1 MLYVTDT
8 HPFLWHL
15 SNDKRLGKEAK
26 SLFDRAERGE
36 ASITVPTIVLAE
48 AFYIAQR
55 HRLKIEF
62 SDVLERVENALN
74 FPVFSLDINVIRKIQ
89 ELDKLQELHDKIIVA
104 TARILDAHLITN
116 DREIRKSE
124 YVKTVW

>member
-15 SNDKRLGKEAK
+15 SYDKRLGKEAK
-26 SLFDRAERGE
+26 SLFDRAERGD
-36 ASITVPTIVLAE
+36 ASITVPAE

-124 YVKTVW
+124 YVKTIW